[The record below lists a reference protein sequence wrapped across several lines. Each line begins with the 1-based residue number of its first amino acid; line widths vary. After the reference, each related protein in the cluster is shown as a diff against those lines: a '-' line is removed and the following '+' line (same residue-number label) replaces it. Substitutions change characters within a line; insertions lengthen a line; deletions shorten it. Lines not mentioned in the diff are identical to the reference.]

1 MRDDRPD
8 IVRRDNGSP
17 HPFKGGGLYKGKV
30 TYVGESNTVNIRIP
44 GLGIS
49 ASQIVS
55 LGTTEAQRLKTG
67 DSVICGFLA
76 NDNQDLVVIG
86 RMNVAIDVFAT
97 KEELAAQ
104 VAILT
109 TLITN
114 LTTRVAALEA

>member
-17 HPFKGGGLYKGKV
+17 HPFRGGGI
-30 TYVGESNTVNIRIP
+30 YVGKITHVGEGNKVNIRIP
-44 GLGIS
+44 GLGIN
-49 ASQIVS
+49 ASQVVS
-55 LGTTEAQRLKTG
+55 LGTTQAQRLKTG

-86 RMNVAIDVFAT
+86 RMNIAIDVFAT

-114 LTTRVAALEA
+114 LTTRVTALET